1 MAASAVHT
9 GKILGAAAF
18 FFFFSL
24 FLTAYS
30 ARNPELGRFGYR
42 MADEIVH
49 PFQVL
54 HRGVLDS
61 ISSLW
66 YDYIYLRGVRKENQT
81 LRERLEAL
89 EARNSALLEFEF
101 ENKSLRGLLAMKGQQ
116 KIDGVVARVIGYDP
130 SSWQRAI
137 VIDSGLTEGIEP
149 GMAVISGSGLV
160 GQVTSVGRGSSR
172 VLLISD
178 PLSGVDALVQGNRA
192 RGIIEG
198 DGDGNYVWK
207 FVLREEEVKIG
218 DRIISSGLDGVYP
231 RGLLIGVVTEVNSRP
246 DSMFH
251 DIRVQPSVRMEK
263 IESVIVVSPSS
274 HAEEPPAQK
283 KEESA
288 VAIRSKVA
296 KETQP

>member
-30 ARNPELGRFGYR
+30 ARNPELARIGYR
-42 MADEIVH
+42 TVDEIVH

-54 HRGVLDS
+54 HRGVRDS
-61 ISSLW
+61 ITGLW
-66 YDYIYLRGVRKENQT
+66 YNYLNLRGVRQENQI
-81 LRERLEAL
+81 LRDRLEAL
-89 EARNSALLEFEF
+89 ETRNSALLEFEF
-101 ENKSLRGLLAMKGQQ
+101 ENKSLRGLLSMKEQQ
-116 KIDGVVARVIGYDP
+116 KLEGVVARVIGYDP

-137 VIDSGLTEGIEP
+137 VIDQGMSKGIEP
-149 GMAVISGSGLV
+149 GMAVISGTGLV
-160 GQVTSVGRGSSR
+160 GQVTNVGRSSSR

-192 RGIIEG
+192 RGVIEG
-198 DGDGNYVWK
+198 DGDGNYLWK

-231 RGLLIGVVTEVNSRP
+231 RGLLIGVVTEVTSRP

-263 IESVIVVSPSS
+263 IESVVVVSTAPR
-274 HAEEPPAQK
+274 AEPPESDAAAPEKSDK
-283 KEESA
+283 KEM
-288 VAIRSKVA
+288 KG
-296 KETQP
+296 KP